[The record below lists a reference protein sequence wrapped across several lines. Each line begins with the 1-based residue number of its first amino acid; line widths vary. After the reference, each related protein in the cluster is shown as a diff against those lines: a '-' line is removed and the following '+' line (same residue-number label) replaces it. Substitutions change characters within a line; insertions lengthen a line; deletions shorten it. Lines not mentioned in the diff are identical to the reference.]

1 MVRYCPAG
9 DGEFEDWV
17 ARCPEC
23 GRTLVGQPP
32 NTSHHPRQPDPHEK
46 IAYLA
51 TAPNEPLARMWAEIL
66 EDEGI
71 HVMLKPLGPGYG
83 AWASAATFEHELYV
97 VQSQLARAQEII
109 AEVEQDGGPEASESN
124 GFEHDGDE

>member
-23 GRTLVGQPP
+23 GRPLVGQPP
-32 NTSHHPRQPDPHEK
+32 AAADPPRPTDPNEP
-46 IAYLA
+46 IVYLA
-51 TAPNEPLARMWAEIL
+51 TVPNEPLARMWAEIL

-71 HVMLKPLGPGYG
+71 PVMLKPLGPGYG

-97 VQSQLARAQEII
+97 LKSQLARAQTII
-109 AEVEQDGGPEASESN
+109 EEVEREGGPETGETN
-124 GFEHDGDE
+124 GVEPT